1 MAFRDIAGNSRIK
14 RVLQL
19 SLRRGRVP
27 NSVLFCGPEG
37 VGKRQTALV
46 LAKALN
52 CLEKT
57 DDACEECVSCRAINE
72 GNFPDV
78 IEIVAVGDII
88 KVDQM
93 PIVKQL
99 AYLKPMI
106 GKRRLFIVDEAE
118 KMNEESANSI
128 LKVLEEPPLFTH
140 ILLVSDNP
148 ASLLQTV
155 KSRCQTLNF
164 SPVAK
169 EEIERA
175 LRGAGCEEDKA
186 RIIALLVR
194 GNLERALDL
203 EWEDVRKRRQEAWEL
218 FFGLVSR
225 GESSP
230 FLRKFAFQKRA
241 MIREDLEQ
249 TLELF
254 SSFCRD
260 FVLLKENSD
269 PALLFNPDYE
279 DRIREGERYLT
290 HEQTLSLLGWIEGA
304 IMSLNRSLNIGLLA
318 SALYSRMT
326 G

>member
-1 MAFRDIAGNSRIK
+1 MAFHDIAGNSRVK
-14 RVLQL
+14 KVLQL
-19 SLRRGRVP
+19 SLKRGRVP
-27 NSVLFCGPEG
+27 NSVLFGGPEG

-52 CLEKT
+52 CLKKT
-57 DDACEECVSCRAINE
+57 EDACEECSSCRAINE

-99 AYLKPMI
+99 AYLKPMT
-106 GKRRLFIVDEAE
+106 GKRRVFIIDEAE

-140 ILLVSDNP
+140 ILLISDNP

-164 SPVAK
+164 SPVSK
-169 EEIERA
+169 DEIEKA
-175 LRGAGCEEDKA
+175 LRGAGYEEDRA

-194 GNLERALDL
+194 GNLEQALDL
-203 EWEDVRKRRQEAWEL
+203 EWEDVSKRRQEAWEL
-218 FFGLVSR
+218 FCGLVSR
-225 GESSP
+225 GESSA

-241 MIREDLEQ
+241 MVREELEQ

-260 FVLLKENSD
+260 VVLMKETGE
-269 PALLFNPDYE
+269 PTLLFNPDYE
-279 DRIREGERYLT
+279 GRIRESEKFLT
-290 HEQTLSLLGWIEGA
+290 REQTLSLLDWIDGA
-304 IMSLNRSLNIGLLA
+304 IMSLNRSLNIGLLT

>member
-1 MAFRDIAGNSRIK
+1 MAFHDIAGNSRVKKILK
-14 RVLQL
+14 L
-19 SLRRGRVP
+19 SLGRQRVP
-27 NSVLFCGPEG
+27 NSMLFCGPQG

-57 DDACEECVSCRAINE
+57 DDACEECLNCRAISE

-78 IEIVAVGDII
+78 IEIVAAGDVI

-99 AYLKPMI
+99 AYLKPMS
-106 GKRRLFIVDEAE
+106 GRRRVFIVDEAE
-118 KMNEESANSI
+118 RMNEESANSI
-128 LKVLEEPPLFTH
+128 LKVLEEPPLFMH
-140 ILLVSDNP
+140 ILLISDNP
-148 ASLLQTV
+148 ASILQTV

-169 EEIERA
+169 EEIEQA
-175 LRGAGCEEDKA
+175 LRESGYEEEKV
-186 RIIALLVR
+186 RIMALLVR
-194 GNLERALDL
+194 GNLEQALDL
-203 EWEDVRKRRQEAWEL
+203 DWEDIQRQRQEAWEL
-218 FFGLVSR
+218 FYALISR

-230 FLRKFAFQKRA
+230 FLRKYAFQKRNVV
-241 MIREDLEQ
+241 REDLEQ

-260 FVLLKENSD
+260 FVLMKENSD
-269 PALLFNPDYE
+269 SKLLFNPDYE
-279 DRIREGERYLT
+279 DRIRQGEKFLSL
-290 HEQTLSLLGWIEGA
+290 EQTLSLLGWIDA
-304 IMSLNRSLNIGLLA
+304 AASSLGRSLNIGLLA